1 MELNY
6 KTIIDVITPK
16 KNIYTVFNSIITS
29 EFTIY
34 NSNFSLLKTII
45 NCLKNDNEDEDK
57 IKQNIL
63 NNLQNDYNNLNL
75 KFKNKYSLEKV
86 KELINN
92 NNNNIYLHF
101 ICQYLKINVFIF
113 NYKKNKIYS
122 CYFGNYF
129 NSLRETI
136 LFESDKGASVNLRM
150 QMIADAIYYIDRAP
164 ILGHGL
170 GSYGFVVYGTDF
182 RAYPHNGFL
191 EIWFEAGIVGLI
203 LFIAF
208 IMMGLFAAMNRNYVV
223 LACII
228 IFLTLNFLKSSSLD
242 ELRLLFLI
250 CGFSAGFV
258 VKGEEHKN

>member
-6 KTIIDVITPK
+6 KTIIDVLTPK

-34 NSNFSLLKTII
+34 NSNCSLLKTII

-75 KFKNKYSLEKV
+75 KFKNKYSLK
-86 KELINN
+86 KIKDLIND
-92 NNNNIYLHF
+92 NNNIYLHF
-101 ICQYLKINVFIF
+101 ICQYLKINIFIF

-136 LFESDKGASVNLRM
+136 LFESEKFN
-150 QMIADAIYYIDRAP
+150 P
-164 ILGHGL
+164 IIHLKKKSFNSNDDIINIIL
-170 GSYGFVVYGTDF
+170 NNNIEY
-182 RAYPHNGFL
+182 
-191 EIWFEAGIVGLI
+191 FE
-203 LFIAF
+203 
-208 IMMGLFAAMNRNYVV
+208 NN
-223 LACII
+223 
-228 IFLTLNFLKSSSLD
+228 IFMKQ
-242 ELRLLFLI
+242 
-250 CGFSAGFV
+250 FV
-258 VKGEEHKN
+258 VKPIKEIYNDEMSKLDAHNDTIFIQNDIYTQEKLILLKKKELQNIIETKLNRNISNISKIKKQELINMILNNI